1 MAAPNLPEIEDGIY
15 ELEHEESSKFGYI
28 LLAALLTC
36 RKEMLGVDAP
46 APQISTYSTAT
57 PAEPVGR
64 YGDSDFLRA
73 VSGAD
78 PAAAWAVMDELMET
92 LLAVRPRVYD
102 SVMRKLESI

>member
-1 MAAPNLPEIEDGIY
+1 MAAPNIKEIENAIY
-15 ELEHEESSKFGYI
+15 ELEHEESTKSGYE
-28 LLAALLTC
+28 LLAALYTC

-46 APQISTYSTAT
+46 APQIAAYSTAAA
-57 PAEPVGR
+57 AEPVAR

-102 SVMRKLESI
+102 SVMRKLENL